1 MFYEFTKWQQK
12 LFNKKFKSDG
22 TLNFYKQRLD
32 FLFYFF
38 IVLRTVCQRDVPQV
52 QSLQILRIFREI
64 VIGKNPL
71 NCTLSLWKI
80 AREKNWVPKKLIVP
94 LLN

>member
-32 FLFYFF
+32 FFILFFYS
-38 IVLRTVCQRDVPQV
+38 LANCLSAWRTAGAKFANFADFSQTD
-52 QSLQILRIFREI
+52 
-64 VIGKNPL
+64 IGKNPL